1 VKALFAIADGFTRWI
16 DSVAGTFVIWLE
28 RYTPPRVVK
37 LVENESGEFVLR
49 IDESIGAP
57 SPVSEPVRISEG
69 KIIDA
74 VADSLSTALPGSRVE
89 LILQPDRFLFRP
101 LDLPNRASEFLDG
114 IVRTQIDRLT
124 PWSASD
130 AAFGWSKPAQSG
142 ADRITVIIAATAL
155 TLVAPY
161 VHAIK
166 AVGAHSIAVFTVL
179 PEAEA
184 VAVPVKVLEERLRGA
199 MDVGLIRRAVVI
211 LFMAAGITA
220 GFAIGVSAIN
230 GASVDTQQAALS
242 RQIASIRAA
251 AATSGDAGLGSVLA
265 ARRTLEGR
273 KHDAPSSL
281 IVLETLSK
289 ILPDHTYVTELRIE
303 GNKLRLVGITRDAP
317 SLIGLIEQSGRL
329 SLATFFAPTTR
340 SPSDQGERFHIEA
353 QIQPLVSPRS

>member
-1 VKALFAIADGFTRWI
+1 MKALLAIAEGFTRWI
-16 DSVAGTFVIWLE
+16 DSVAGTFVIWLD
-28 RYTPPRVVK
+28 RFTPPRVVK
-37 LVENESGEFVLR
+37 LVEDENGEFVLR
-49 IDESIGAP
+49 MDEPTGAA
-57 SPVSEPVRISEG
+57 SPASERVRISEG

-74 VADSLSTALPGSRVE
+74 VPDSLSMSVPGSRVE
-89 LILQPDRFLFRP
+89 LLLQPGRFLFRP
-101 LDLPNRASEFLDG
+101 LELPDRASEFLDG

-130 AAFGWSKPAQSG
+130 AAFGWSKPAESG
-142 ADRITVIIAATAL
+142 TDRITVIIAATAL
-155 TLVAPY
+155 TLVTPY

-166 AVGAHSIAVFTVL
+166 ALGAHSIAVFTTS
-179 PEAEA
+179 PQAEA
-184 VAVPVKVLEERLRGA
+184 VAVPVKVLEERLRGVL
-199 MDVGLIRRAVVI
+199 DVGLIHRALVI
-211 LFMAAGITA
+211 LLMAAGITA
-220 GFAIGVSAIN
+220 AVAIGASTIN
-230 GASVDTQQAALS
+230 GANLDARQDALS

-251 AATSGDAGLGSVLA
+251 AATPGDAGLGSIPA
-265 ARRTLEGR
+265 ARRTLEAR

-303 GNKLRLVGITRDAP
+303 GNKLRLIGITRDAP

-340 SPSDQGERFHIEA
+340 SPSDPGERFHIEA